1 VAGWDTRT
9 VTELVVST
17 SAGQSAD
24 GPFRL
29 VELVGEADM
38 TSLRLKEVMDA
49 EAAACPRLLLVD
61 MSRLTFMD
69 SSALHVILA
78 AWKKL
83 NGAGSV
89 LALVGPSGPVRRV
102 LELSGADSMVGIY
115 DSVQEASS
123 R

>member
-1 VAGWDTRT
+1 
-9 VTELVVST
+9 VVST